1 MQLFR
6 SVTGAA
12 LRRLAFGS
20 RLRGRAVAFL
30 RSISPEMVA
39 SGDPAPTF
47 RAPEANYGIRNAAA
61 LSTVVV
67 VNALA
72 GHAEASEEAYRAA
85 LESDPSMTD
94 AATALRLHCT
104 AAELR
109 SGRGDLPA
117 ARQALQA
124 AETTAAGLNPYLVPT
139 AYLLLARGAVLELEG
154 RMDEAFET
162 YRRAAREAEAAGA
175 RYASTKATILA
186 ARLSPTPE
194 ADLPALKVAL
204 RTLAQEG
211 YRDLLV
217 ARPAVAEWLRQHAV
231 QIDPTLRFPSAT
243 GRMANDTKP
252 AIGLLEAPPVEVLL
266 LGPFGLRHR
275 GRTVAEHTWRTAK
288 AKELLALLATSGKRS
303 VARDALMAA
312 LWPESEPSA
321 AVSKFHFTL
330 HSLRREI
337 ASAGL
342 DGLVS
347 VERDAA
353 GYALELPEGSVLDHE
368 EFLAL
373 VRQAREARFAGD
385 SARHLTLLRKAIVM
399 HRGSFLGGLS
409 SAWIDELRERMDS
422 TYLSAAKELATAEL
436 EIGDPHAAIDHALQV
451 IAAEPFD
458 EEAHRTLLQA
468 YGRSGAVDLATRHFQ
483 SLERKLRRELG
494 TRPDDATREI
504 YQRLRKNGAVVAEPV
519 PAD

>member
-1 MQLFR
+1 
-6 SVTGAA
+6 
-12 LRRLAFGS
+12 
-20 RLRGRAVAFL
+20 
-30 RSISPEMVA
+30 MVA
-39 SGDPAPTF
+39 RGDPAPTF
-47 RAPEANYGIRNAAA
+47 HTSDTHLGLRNAAA

-85 LESDPSMTD
+85 LQSDPTVTD

-117 ARQALQA
+117 ARQALEA
-124 AETTAAGLNPYLVPT
+124 AESTAATLNPYLVPT
-139 AYLLLARGAVLELEG
+139 AYLLIARGAVLELEG

-162 YRRAAREAEAAGA
+162 YRRAVREAEAAGA
-175 RYASTKATILA
+175 RYAATKATILA
-186 ARLSPTPE
+186 ARLSQTPE
-194 ADLPALKVAL
+194 EDLPQLKVAL

-243 GRMANDTKP
+243 GRLVHDTKP
-252 AIGLLEAPPVEVLL
+252 AIGLLESPPVEILL
-266 LGPFGLRHR
+266 MGPFGLRHR
-275 GRTVAEHTWRTAK
+275 GRIVAEHVWRTAK

-353 GYALELPEGSVLDHE
+353 GYSLELPEGSVLDHE

-373 VRQAREARFAGD
+373 IRQAREARFGGD
-385 SARHLTLLRKAIVM
+385 VPRHLTLLRKAIAM
-399 HRGSFLGGLS
+399 HRGSFLSGLS

-422 TYLSAAKELATAEL
+422 TYLSAAKELAAAEL
-436 EIGDPHAAIDHALQV
+436 DGGDPNAAIEHALRV
-451 IAAEPFD
+451 TAADPFD
-458 EEAHRTLLQA
+458 EEAHRTVLQG
-468 YGRSGAVDLATRHFQ
+468 YERSGAADLGARHFQ

-494 TRPDDATREI
+494 TRPDDATRAI
-504 YQRLRKNGAVVAEPV
+504 YLRMRKPGAASPEAV

>member
-1 MQLFR
+1 ML
-6 SVTGAA
+6 SGVIGAVMG
-12 LRRLAFGS
+12 RLAFGY
-20 RLRGRAVAFL
+20 RLRDRAAAFL
-30 RSISPEMVA
+30 RSVSPETVA
-39 SGDPAPTF
+39 RGDPAPVFQSSDTHL
-47 RAPEANYGIRNAAA
+47 GLRNAAA
-61 LSTVVV
+61 LSTVVI

-109 SGRGDLPA
+109 AGRGDLPA
-117 ARQALQA
+117 ARQALEA
-124 AETTAAGLNPYLVPT
+124 AEATAAVLNPYLTPT

-175 RYASTKATILA
+175 RYAATKATILA

-194 ADLPALKVAL
+194 ADLPGLKLALK
-204 RTLAQEG
+204 TLAQEG
-211 YRDLLV
+211 YRDLLI

-243 GRMANDTKP
+243 GRMVHDTKP
-252 AIGLLEAPPVEVLL
+252 AIGLLEAPPVELML
-266 LGPFGLRHR
+266 LGPFGLKHR
-275 GRTVAEHTWRTAK
+275 GRIVAEHVWRTAK

-368 EFLAL
+368 EFLGL

-385 SARHLTLLRKAIVM
+385 AERHLTLLRKAIVM

-422 TYLSAAKELATAEL
+422 TFLSAAKELAGAEL
-436 EIGDPHAAIDHALQV
+436 EIGDPHAAIEHALKIV
-451 IAAEPFD
+451 AADPFD
-458 EEAHRTLLQA
+458 EEAHRTVLRA
-468 YGRSGAVDLATRHFQ
+468 YERSGAADLATRHFQ

-494 TRPDDATREI
+494 TRPEDATREI
-504 YQRLRKNGAVVAEPV
+504 YQRMRKPGAVDAEAV

>member
-1 MQLFR
+1 M
-6 SVTGAA
+6 G
-12 LRRLAFGS
+12 RLAFGA
-20 RLRGRAVAFL
+20 RLRDRAAALL
-30 RSISPEMVA
+30 RSVSPEVVA
-39 SGDPAPTF
+39 RGDPAPTF
-47 RAPEANYGIRNAAA
+47 HSSDSQFGIRNAAA

-85 LESDPSMTD
+85 LESDPTVTD

-109 SGRGDLPA
+109 AGRGDLPA

-124 AETTAAGLNPYLVPT
+124 AEATAATLNPYLIPT

-162 YRRAAREAEAAGA
+162 YRRAAREADAAGA
-175 RYASTKATILA
+175 RYAATKATILA
-186 ARLSPTPE
+186 ARLSTTPE
-194 ADLPALKVAL
+194 ADLPALKAAL
-204 RTLAQEG
+204 KTLAQEG
-211 YRDLLV
+211 YRDLLI
-217 ARPAVAEWLRQHAV
+217 ARPAVAEWLREHAV

-243 GRMANDTKP
+243 GRMAHDTKP
-252 AIGLLEAPPVEVLL
+252 AIGLLESPPVEILL

-275 GRTVAEHTWRTAK
+275 GRIVAEHVWRTAK
-288 AKELLALLATSGKRS
+288 AKELFALLATSGKRS

-373 VRQAREARFAGD
+373 VRQAREARFGGD
-385 SARHLTLLRKAIVM
+385 AARHLTMLRKAVAM
-399 HRGSFLGGLS
+399 HRGSFLDGLS

-422 TYLSAAKELATAEL
+422 TFLSAAKELAAAEL
-436 EIGDPHAAIDHALQV
+436 EIGDPHAAIENALKV
-451 IAAEPFD
+451 TAADAFD
-458 EEAHRTLLQA
+458 EEAHRILLQA
-468 YGRSGAVDLATRHFQ
+468 YGRSGAADLATRHYQ

-494 TRPDDATREI
+494 TRPDDATREV
-504 YQRLRKNGAVVAEPV
+504 YLRVRKPGAVDPEAVT
-519 PAD
+519 AD

>member
-1 MQLFR
+1 M
-6 SVTGAA
+6 A
-12 LRRLAFGS
+12 RLAFGS

-30 RSISPEMVA
+30 RSISPESVA

-47 RAPEANYGIRNAAA
+47 QRSDTRFGIRNAAA

-72 GHAEASEEAYRAA
+72 GHVEASEEAYRAA
-85 LESDPSMTD
+85 LGSDPGVTD
-94 AATALRLHCT
+94 AATTLRLHCT

-109 SGRGDLPA
+109 AGRGDLAA
-117 ARQALQA
+117 ARQALAA
-124 AETTAAGLNPYLVPT
+124 AEATAADLIPYLVPT

-162 YRRAAREAEAAGA
+162 YRQAAREAEAAGA
-175 RYASTKATILA
+175 RYAATKATILA

-194 ADLPALKVAL
+194 EDLPGLRSALK
-204 RTLAQEG
+204 TLAQEG
-211 YRDLLV
+211 YRDLLS
-217 ARPAVAEWLRQHAV
+217 ARPTVAEWLRDHAV

-252 AIGLLEAPPVEVLL
+252 AIGLLESPPVELL
-266 LGPFGLRHR
+266 LIGPFGLRHR
-275 GRTVAEHTWRTAK
+275 GRAVGEHVWRTAK

-303 VARDALMAA
+303 VARDALMAV
-312 LWPESEPSA
+312 LWPESAPSA

-353 GYALELPEGSVLDHE
+353 GYALELPDGSVLDHV
-368 EFLAL
+368 EFSLL
-373 VRQAREARFAGD
+373 VRKAREARFAGD
-385 SARHLTLLRKAIVM
+385 AAGHLTLLRKAIAM
-399 HRGSFLGGLS
+399 HRGSFLDGLS

-422 TYLSAAKELATAEL
+422 AYLSAAKELAVAEL
-436 EIGDPHAAIDHALQV
+436 ESGDPNAAIEHALKV
-451 IAAEPFD
+451 TAAEPYD

-468 YGRSGAVDLATRHFQ
+468 YDRSGAVDLATRHFQ
-483 SLERKLRRELG
+483 SLERKLRRDLG
-494 TRPDDATREI
+494 TRPEDATRAL
-504 YQRLRKNGAVVAEPV
+504 YDRLRKHGVVDAEAV

>member
-1 MQLFR
+1 ML
-6 SVTGAA
+6 G
-12 LRRLAFGS
+12 RLAFGS
-20 RLRGRAVAFL
+20 RLRDRAAAFL
-30 RSISPEMVA
+30 HSLSPEVVA
-39 SGDPAPTF
+39 RGDPAPTF
-47 RAPEANYGIRNAAA
+47 HNDDSQFGIRNAAA
-61 LSTVVV
+61 LSTVVI

-72 GHAEASEEAYRAA
+72 SNAGESEDAYRAA
-85 LESDPSMTD
+85 LGADPSVTD

-109 SGRGDLPA
+109 AGRGDLPA

-124 AETTAAGLNPYLVPT
+124 AETTAAALNPYLIPT
-139 AYLLLARGAVLELEG
+139 AYLMLARGAVLELEG
-154 RMDEAFET
+154 RMEDAYET
-162 YRRAAREAEAAGA
+162 YKTARREADAAGA
-175 RYASTKATILA
+175 RYAATKATILA
-186 ARLSPTPE
+186 ARLSSTPE
-194 ADLPALKVAL
+194 ADLPELKAAL

-217 ARPAVAEWLRQHAV
+217 ARPAVAEWLREHAV

-243 GRMANDTKP
+243 GRMAHDTKP
-252 AIGLLEAPPVEVLL
+252 AIGLLEAPPVEVQL

-275 GRTVAEHTWRTAK
+275 GRTVADHIWRTAK
-288 AKELLALLATSGKRS
+288 AKELFALLATSGERS
-303 VARDALMAA
+303 VPRDALMAA

-337 ASAGL
+337 AGAGL

-353 GYALELPEGSVLDHE
+353 GYALELPDGSVLDHE
-368 EFLAL
+368 AFLRL
-373 VRQAREARFAGD
+373 VREAREARFGGD
-385 SARHLTLLRKAIVM
+385 PTQHLAALRKAVAM
-399 HRGSFLGGLS
+399 HRGSFLSGLS

-422 TYLSAAKELATAEL
+422 AFLSAAKELAAAEL
-436 EIGDPHAAIDHALQV
+436 QLGDPHVAIEHALKV
-451 IAAEPFD
+451 TAADPFD
-458 EEAHRTLLQA
+458 EEAHRTVLEA
-468 YGRSGAVDLATRHFQ
+468 YARSGAGDLATRHFQ

-494 TRPDDATREI
+494 TRPEDATREL
-504 YQRLRKNGAVVAEPV
+504 YQRLRKSGAVGPEAV